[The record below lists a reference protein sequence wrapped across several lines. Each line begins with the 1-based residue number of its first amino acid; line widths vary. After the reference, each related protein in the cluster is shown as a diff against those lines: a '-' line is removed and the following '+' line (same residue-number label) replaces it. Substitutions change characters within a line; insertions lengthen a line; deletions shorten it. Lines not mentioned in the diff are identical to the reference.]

1 MRTLKENDELFQ
13 KLMKLKT
20 NFNWKGHQLEL
31 TGENIKVQTELAY
44 YELKENTTSDF
55 HDYIHLSK

>member
-44 YELKENTTSDF
+44 NELKENTTSDF
-55 HDYIHLSK
+55 HEYIVFS

>member
-20 NFNWKGHQLEL
+20 NFNWIGHQLEL
-31 TGENIKVQTELAY
+31 TGENIKVQTDLAY

-55 HDYIHLSK
+55 HEYIVFSY